1 MKNNIIV
8 AGIDGGGTNTRAVL
22 MNELGEILGTGQ
34 SGSSSIDTVTL
45 KETEENIM
53 IALNSAWI
61 NSKIIKKKL
70 DYIVIGLGGV
80 STKSDIE
87 IIKKLFSK
95 DNLIENNKIYIVN
108 DAEIALYG
116 GLSGEAGIILIS
128 GTGSV
133 CYGKNKN
140 EITFRSGGWGYIA
153 DDEGSGYYFGLK
165 GISHMLKC
173 FDGRKE
179 EDLLSRRIKEYLNE
193 NDEFIINKMLYEKKL
208 NRTEIAQLSKVVI
221 ECANEGEISAIEIL
235 NNGIDGL
242 INMVKAVNNKIRI
255 GNEIIKIV
263 KVGGIFDS
271 NVFNDIFNEK
281 LLNNI
286 HDVEIA
292 ELEHS
297 PVVGAALMALKYSK
311 INERNYNV

>member
-1 MKNNIIV
+1 MKSNIIV

-34 SGSSSIDTVTL
+34 SGASSIDTVIL
-45 KETEENIM
+45 KETEENI
-53 IALNSAWI
+53 ILALNNAWT

-70 DYIVIGLGGV
+70 DYLVIGLGGV
-80 STKSDIE
+80 STEKDLE

-95 DNLIENNKIYIVN
+95 YNLIENNKIRIVN

-116 GLSGEAGIILIS
+116 GLSGEAGILLIS

-133 CYGKNKN
+133 CYGKNIN
-140 EITFRSGGWGYIA
+140 DVTFRSGGWGYIA

-165 GISHMLKC
+165 AISHMLKC
-173 FDGRKE
+173 FDGRNEK
-179 EDLLSRRIKEYLNE
+179 DLLARRIKEYLNE
-193 NDEFIINKMLYEKKL
+193 DDEFIINKMLYEKKL

-221 ECANEGEISAIEIL
+221 ECADEGEISAIEIL
-235 NNGIDGL
+235 NNGIDAL

-255 GNEIIKIV
+255 ENEIIKIV
-263 KVGGIFDS
+263 KVGGNFDS
-271 NVFNDIFNEK
+271 DVFDNIFNKK

-286 HDVEIA
+286 DDVEIVD
-292 ELEHS
+292 LEHS
-297 PVVGAALMALKYSK
+297 PVVGAALMALN
-311 INERNYNV
+311 IYN